1 MPKLKNTTFWVKFKH
16 CVGVEI
22 NFSLVNEFTLNM
34 HSSEALSLRTADPQ
48 FFREVK
54 SQSSLEKV
62 DLGGRQKMNELVASL
77 EKNLTDDCLESL
89 RRSQR

>member
-1 MPKLKNTTFWVKFKH
+1 
-16 CVGVEI
+16 
-22 NFSLVNEFTLNM
+22 M

-77 EKNLTDDCLESL
+77 EKI
-89 RRSQR
+89 

>member
-1 MPKLKNTTFWVKFKH
+1 MENNIPVEWNLIFHYV
-16 CVGVEI
+16 VG
-22 NFSLVNEFTLNM
+22 EFTLNM
-34 HSSEALSLRTADPQ
+34 HTSEQLSLRTADPQ
-48 FFREVK
+48 YFREVK

-89 RRSQR
+89 RRSKR